1 MELLIVMA
9 IIAMLAGYVGVNMIK
24 HVGTSKQTV
33 AKAQIDTFG
42 TALDM
47 FRLGVGR
54 YPTTSEGLQ
63 ALRTNPG
70 ADLWNGPY
78 LAKDL
83 PADPWGKPYIYACP
97 GQHGDYDIISL
108 GADGQ
113 EGGEGKTLM

>member
-78 LAKDL
+78 LAKRS
-83 PADPWGKPYIYACP
+83 PCGPV
-97 GQHGDYDIISL
+97 
-108 GADGQ
+108 
-113 EGGEGKTLM
+113 GKTLYLRMPRTAWRL